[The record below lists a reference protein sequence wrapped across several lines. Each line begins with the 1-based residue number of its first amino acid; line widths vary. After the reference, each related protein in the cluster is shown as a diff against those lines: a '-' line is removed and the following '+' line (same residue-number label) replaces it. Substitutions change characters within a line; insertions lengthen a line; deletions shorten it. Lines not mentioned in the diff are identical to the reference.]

1 MKVKAK
7 ALILAGILSVYL
19 ALPTMAAPTLGEVT
33 NGNTTAQEQEDAPFN
48 GSGSGGVSS
57 NNGNSSNVG
66 ENDAISALSNSVDV
80 SGENETVRNIQNAA
94 KEPFTIVF
102 QLMAYA
108 ITMGLT
114 LRVLCDLTYITIPPL
129 RGILSGG
136 KQGNPGNAQGQG
148 GMGMG
153 GMSGGMGMGGYGGG
167 MSSYGGGM
175 GMGGMSGGMGMGG
188 QQQPQGAGTC
198 WVSQAAM
205 DSVVAIDPTTG
216 RAGNAYKVYAKDMA
230 VTCTLTAV
238 LLVLALTGVLQQ
250 LGFML
255 GSLISNGIGS
265 ML

>member
-33 NGNTTAQEQEDAPFN
+33 NGNTTAQEQEDVPFN

-153 GMSGGMGMGGYGGG
+153 GMSGGMGMGG
-167 MSSYGGGM
+167 
-175 GMGGMSGGMGMGG
+175 

-205 DSVVAIDPTTG
+205 DSVVAIDPATG

>member
-33 NGNTTAQEQEDAPFN
+33 NGNTTAQEQEDVPFN

-153 GMSGGMGMGGYGGG
+153 GMSGGMGMGG
-167 MSSYGGGM
+167 
-175 GMGGMSGGMGMGG
+175 